1 MRSSETPHCPVC
13 SRRMTVIG
21 SKKRCIQESDGG
33 SRSLIV
39 RRLKCSHCRRIH
51 HELPDMLIPYKRHC
65 ADTVEEILT
74 GKAKQTYTCETS
86 TALRLKIWFSLLREY
101 FERSLAAIKYIY
113 KQDKQL
119 QQELSSLIPLCP
131 ASLAAGWLKKLVR
144 ILVNSGHWLQTRLA

>member
-1 MRSSETPHCPVC
+1 
-13 SRRMTVIG
+13 MTVIG
-21 SKKRCIQESDGG
+21 SKKRCMRESDGG
-33 SRSLIV
+33 SKTLII
-39 RRLKCSHCRRIH
+39 RRLKCFHCHRIH
-51 HELPDMLIPYKRHC
+51 HELPDMIVPYKRHC

-74 GKAKQTYTCETS
+74 GTEKETYPCETS
-86 TALRLKIWFSLLREY
+86 TARRLKIWFSLLREY